1 MDPSHQKYYSLLI
14 STQFT
19 FIGTIASCITL
30 ITLIKDYCQNLD
42 VLTYKLTFLK
52 KLKSKLNQLDS
63 NIISIILLGLIMS
76 TLSFITIK
84 GN

>member
-1 MDPSHQKYYSLLI
+1 MAPSHQKYYSLLI

-19 FIGTIASCITL
+19 FIGAIASC

-52 KLKSKLNQLDS
+52 KIKKQIKSVR
-63 NIISIILLGLIMS
+63 
-76 TLSFITIK
+76 
-84 GN
+84 

>member
-19 FIGTIASCITL
+19 FIGAIASCT
-30 ITLIKDYCQNLD
+30 TLIKDYCQNLD

-52 KLKSKLNQLDS
+52 N
-63 NIISIILLGLIMS
+63 
-76 TLSFITIK
+76 
-84 GN
+84 

>member
-19 FIGTIASCITL
+19 FIGAIA
-30 ITLIKDYCQNLD
+30 TLIKDYCQNLD

>member
-19 FIGTIASCITL
+19 FIGAIASC

-52 KLKSKLNQLDS
+52 KPKSKLNQLDS

>member
-14 STQFT
+14 STQFM
-19 FIGTIASCITL
+19 FIGAIASCITL
-30 ITLIKDYCQNLD
+30 IKNYFQNLD

-63 NIISIILLGLIMS
+63 NVISIILLGLIMF